1 MLLFAQP
8 WQSLGLG
15 GSFWGESASFLAQSR
30 DILLSHFDRL
40 EGWRKVWM
48 PRNKCALELAEPCLH
63 HDLKYDRAPFWG
75 RRLPSP
81 PSVWVAPVCGLL
93 EKLSAVR
100 GHWKFF
106 TQTLFLKCAILNDA
120 SALRM
125 SNYIAQNESQARFR
139 NYILERSEF
148 INIHDLVNLAPMEKQ

>member
-1 MLLFAQP
+1 MWPA
-8 WQSLGLG
+8 
-15 GSFWGESASFLAQSR
+15 GE
-30 DILLSHFDRL
+30 
-40 EGWRKVWM
+40 
-48 PRNKCALELAEPCLH
+48 
-63 HDLKYDRAPFWG
+63 
-75 RRLPSP
+75 
-81 PSVWVAPVCGLL
+81 
-93 EKLSAVR
+93 AVR